1 MNLPHLPPVRFATSV
16 LQCDTKK
23 AIVACTFPELPT
35 LSMFVEG
42 AAQATSAWS
51 TSSTPI
57 VGFLVLLKDVTLH
70 VKPQGL
76 DAIVVVEERL
86 SLGQTSEF
94 GFDIY
99 AQADL
104 KVKIASGI
112 FMIVLQG

>member
-1 MNLPHLPPVRFATSV
+1 MNLPHLLPIRFAISV
-16 LQCDTKK
+16 LQCETKK
-23 AIVACTFPELPT
+23 AIVACAFPELPT
-35 LSMFVEG
+35 LSMLVEG

-51 TSSTPI
+51 KSTTPI

-86 SLGQTSEF
+86 SLGETSEF
-94 GFDIY
+94 GFQVY
-99 AQADL
+99 EQEDL